1 MDRRRFLKT
10 AAGSAAFGAMPAPFV
25 HAQAAWPAPGRTIKV
40 IVPFP
45 PGAANDA
52 LGRLLAQRLQEKFG
66 ASAVVEN
73 RTGGSGLIGT
83 NAVIQA
89 EPDGYTLLA
98 SAFNTAVMPMILKGA
113 TFDPETDLEVIART
127 AVAPLVVLQTGTRPQ
142 KTMSEMLAAAKA
154 KPEEWAFAISALGSA
169 GHLATIDLGRR
180 AGIKFPLVPYRGT
193 TPALTD
199 VMSGSVQLLI
209 DPAFALLPTA
219 KDGTRARALGIASK
233 TRSQLAPDVPTVG
246 EQGLPG
252 FEFNSWYGVWAP
264 KGTPRDITDK
274 VNALL
279 LETMRDPAVVSRL
292 TSQLLEPVTESIA
305 DSKKFIASEIVR
317 ARELLKLV
325 NFQPE

>member
-1 MDRRRFLKT
+1 MDRRTFLKT
-10 AAGSAAFGAMPAPFV
+10 AASTAAFGVVQSPTA
-25 HAQAAWPAPGRTIKV
+25 HAQTAWPAPGRTIKV

-52 LGRLLAQRLQEKFG
+52 LGRLLAQKLQEKFG

-73 RTGGSGLIGT
+73 RSGGSGLVGT

-98 SAFNTAVMPMILKGA
+98 SAFNTAVMPMVIKGA
-113 TFDPETDLEVIART
+113 TFDPEVDLEVIART
-127 AVAPLVVLQTGTRPQ
+127 AVAPLVCIMTGSRPQ
-142 KTMSEMLAAAKA
+142 KNLTEMLAAAKA
-154 KPEEWAFAISALGSA
+154 NSKEWLFAISSLGSA
-169 GHLATIDLGRR
+169 GHLATIDFGRR
-180 AGIKFPLVPYRGT
+180 TGVNFDLVPYRGT

-199 VMSGSVQLLI
+199 IMGGSVQLMF
-209 DPAFALLPTA
+209 DPAFALLPVT
-219 KDGTRARALGIASK
+219 KDPTRARALGIASR
-233 TRSQLAPDVPTVG
+233 TRSQLAPELPTIG

-264 KGTPRDITDK
+264 KSTPREISQK

-279 LETMRDPAVVSRL
+279 QETMRDPAVVPRL
-292 TSQLLEPVTESIA
+292 TTQLLEPVAESID
-305 DSKKFIASEIVR
+305 DSKTFIASEIAR

-325 NFQPE
+325 NFEPS

>member
-1 MDRRRFLKT
+1 MNRRRFLKT
-10 AAGSAAFGAMPAPFV
+10 AAGSVVLGAVPAPFV

-89 EPDGYTLLA
+89 DPDGYTLLA

-127 AVAPLVVLQTGTRPQ
+127 AVAPLVVLQTGARPQ

-279 LETMRDPAVVSRL
+279 QETMRDPAVVTRL